1 MAFTAARVT
10 SLSDTDR
17 DRLINDSLE
26 KIDSGNTFPFE
37 AGLSTEQ
44 KKNLFVNYI
53 QIWLADTRGYAFG
66 ISKDGLLVSLFI
78 GHIESN
84 VFKSTYAFFGK
95 DSGASRAYLY
105 DNDWHSTLKTFLQSQ
120 SSLFTNFE
128 TINIE
133 NSPLASYN
141 QAVID
146 AGKYTLNIEENV
158 KETTDGVTYDK
169 RITSLS

>member
-26 KIDSGNTFPFE
+26 KINTGNTFPFKE
-37 AGLSTEQ
+37 GLTDDQ
-44 KKNLFVNYI
+44 KKNIFKKWI
-53 QIWLADTRGYAFG
+53 QAYLIDGYAFG
-66 ISKDGLLVSLFI
+66 ISKDGLLVSLFV
-78 GHIESN
+78 GKIESN
-84 VFKSTYAFFGK
+84 VFKSLYAFFGK

-133 NSPLASYN
+133 NSPLATYN
-141 QAVID
+141 ANVISTGMD
-146 AGKYTLNIEENV
+146 TLDGGFV

>member
-26 KIDSGNTFPFE
+26 KINAGSTFPFKE
-37 AGLSTEQ
+37 GLTDDQ
-44 KKNLFVNYI
+44 KKNIFKKWI
-53 QIWLADTRGYAFG
+53 QAYLIDGYAFG
-66 ISKDGLLVSLFI
+66 ISKDGLLVSLFV
-78 GHIESN
+78 GKIESN
-84 VFKSTYAFFGK
+84 VFKSLYAFFGK

-133 NSPLASYN
+133 KSPLATYN
-141 QAVID
+141 ANVISTGMD
-146 AGKYTLNIEENV
+146 TLDGGFV